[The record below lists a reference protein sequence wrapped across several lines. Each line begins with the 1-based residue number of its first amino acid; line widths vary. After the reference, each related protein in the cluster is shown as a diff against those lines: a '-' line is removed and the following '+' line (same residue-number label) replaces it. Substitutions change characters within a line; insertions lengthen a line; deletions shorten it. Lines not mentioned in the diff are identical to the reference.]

1 MAHSVDASPET
12 VPMASRPTLTV
23 TYSSPDKGGETHHAI
38 IPFPERYDQA
48 VTDALNLLGK
58 YMANPTPPAGDV
70 VLKYSVLKKRDGEW
84 IWAEFEPANWSLVV
98 QPGSEVGLFQ
108 KKIPNPPVANNVF
121 WRGPIYLV
129 FGETKN
135 GLTTWKGFDRKE
147 SDRFSINR
155 PANFAEAVEATKKC
169 VEPYLWM
176 NISAIK
182 AVNEPGKTLTF
193 YIFEDQN
200 TWIPIPPHVTTDD
213 DTWKL
218 IIPGPLGF
226 LGVIAS

>member
-1 MAHSVDASPET
+1 MAHSVNAPPET

-23 TYSSPDKGGETHHAI
+23 TYSSSDKGGETHHAI
-38 IPFPERYDQA
+38 ILFLERYEA
-48 VTDALNLLGK
+48 VTDALNLLDK

-108 KKIPNPPVANNVF
+108 KQILNPPVANNVF
-121 WRGPIYLV
+121 WRGPIYMV

-135 GLTTWKGFDRKE
+135 GLTTWTGFDRKG
-147 SDRFSINR
+147 SFRFSINR

-169 VEPYLWM
+169 AEIWSINGAALE
-176 NISAIK
+176 
-182 AVNEPGKTLTF
+182 AVKEPGKTLTF

-200 TWIPIPPHVTTDD
+200 TYLDPDSTARYN
-213 DTWKL
+213 
-218 IIPGPLGF
+218 G
-226 LGVIAS
+226 